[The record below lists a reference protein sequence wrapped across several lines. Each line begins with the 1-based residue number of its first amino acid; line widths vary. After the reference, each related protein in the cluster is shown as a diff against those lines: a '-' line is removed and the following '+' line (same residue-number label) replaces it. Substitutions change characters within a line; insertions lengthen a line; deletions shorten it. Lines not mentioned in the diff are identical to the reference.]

1 MKSFR
6 QYFPVNSM
14 SFIQGWFGV
23 SNSEPVAEG
32 FPFKLNHKRSIPS
45 DDHISESSNP
55 RNATSLT
62 YQKIYNSHKKEHG
75 KSWTIQYPTHYQAE
89 LFNLLYLRA
98 ASFSP
103 QDLNKMHKT
112 AVLAKTKPRFSPP
125 PWREE
130 CQWWI
135 LKPASVFKIRTPPKK

>member
-1 MKSFR
+1 
-6 QYFPVNSM
+6 M

-32 FPFKLNHKRSIPS
+32 FSFKLNHKRSIPS

-75 KSWTIQYPTHYQAE
+75 KS
-89 LFNLLYLRA
+89 
-98 ASFSP
+98 
-103 QDLNKMHKT
+103 
-112 AVLAKTKPRFSPP
+112 
-125 PWREE
+125 
-130 CQWWI
+130 
-135 LKPASVFKIRTPPKK
+135 